1 MSRREKTRRVSAKTE
16 QSGSGLSERTVELL
30 CVGAILIL
38 ACALILAN
46 LGNIYMWQ
54 DEAQTSL
61 IAKTILS
68 HGVPLGTDGR
78 NSFSQDGG
86 LDLGKNGLWIWQPWF
101 ALYLLAGFFAAFGAS
116 AFTARL
122 PFALIGI
129 GTVVFTYYLGKAL
142 WASRRIA
149 VLAAVLL
156 LLCVPFLILIRTC
169 KYSSAVILFSVAG
182 LYSYVLLLR
191 GRRLG
196 PAAFVLSSLLLFHT
210 HYLYSASMIAT
221 ALLHAI
227 LFRRDRLRPVLAA
240 SALALALSIP
250 WIILFSRMGRIAME
264 YIQTTNRLGF
274 AGFYVTQVAKH
285 IAPPALLA
293 LLGGVYLFD
302 RSRTKGAASA
312 EGDSLYGREL
322 LGLFIVVTLGAISL
336 ASQSTFFRYL
346 CAVIPAFMLLMALG
360 IDSLMR
366 IHRALGLA
374 LLVVLA
380 CWWRMPDYLYEITH
394 DFDGPI
400 EGIVLYLGKNARP
413 TDVVVTNHEDMPIK
427 FYTNLRV
434 ISGISGEDYKPGK
447 DADWVIKRKYV
458 GNEREQAITRYLA
471 ENVPWEKYEAI
482 SLSYPDTPHENR
494 ESPEEHM
501 FKTAKDEELVVIW
514 HRVRK

>member
-1 MSRREKTRRVSAKTE
+1 MVETMASNTTGKPDAAHRRRD
-16 QSGSGLSERTVELL
+16 ERIVEYI
-30 CVGAILIL
+30 CI
-38 ACALILAN
+38 ALILALASVLLLSN
-46 LGNIYMWQ
+46 LGNTYMWQ
-54 DEAQTSL
+54 DEAQTAL

-78 NSFSQDGG
+78 NSFSQEGG
-86 LDLGKNGLWIWQPWF
+86 LQCGKNGLWLWQPWF

-122 PFALIGI
+122 PFALMGI
-129 GTVVFTYYLGKAL
+129 GTVILTYYLGKAL
-142 WASRRIA
+142 WESRRIA
-149 VLAAVLL
+149 ALAAGLL
-156 LLCVPFLILIRTC
+156 LLCVPFLILVRTC

-182 LYSYVLLLR
+182 LYSYILLLR

-221 ALLHAI
+221 AVLHAI

-240 SALALALSIP
+240 SALVLALSVP

-264 YIQTTNRLGF
+264 YVQTTNRLGF
-274 AGFYVTQVAKH
+274 AVYYVTQTAKH

-302 RSRTKGAASA
+302 RSRSKGAASA

-322 LGLFIVVTLGAISL
+322 LGLFIVVTMCTISL
-336 ASQSTFFRYL
+336 ISEGTFFRYL

-366 IHRALGLA
+366 VHRALGLA

-380 CWWRMPDYLYEITH
+380 YWWRMPDYLYEITH

-400 EGIVLYLGKNARP
+400 EGIVQYLGDNARP
-413 TDVVVTNHEDMPIK
+413 TDVVVTNCEDMPLK

-434 ISGISGEDYKPGK
+434 ISAISGEDYRPGK

-458 GNEREQAITRYLA
+458 VNRREEAMTRYLV

-482 SLSYPDTPHENR
+482 SLSYPDTAHENR
-494 ESPEEHM
+494 ESPEQHM
-501 FKTAKDEELVVIW
+501 FRTAEDEALVVIF
-514 HRVRK
+514 HRIEE